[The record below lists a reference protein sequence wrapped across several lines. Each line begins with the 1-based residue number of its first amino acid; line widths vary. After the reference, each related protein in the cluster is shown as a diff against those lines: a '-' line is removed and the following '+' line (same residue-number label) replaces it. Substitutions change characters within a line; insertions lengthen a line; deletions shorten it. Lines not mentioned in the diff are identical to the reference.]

1 VKKSEMYK
9 KLQMIVLDYDRG
21 TIAYDDR
28 LEILRE
34 LMVQEDLAK
43 FSEEQAEKANEAVTG
58 G

>member
-1 VKKSEMYK
+1 MKKSEMYK

-34 LMVQEDLAK
+34 LMVQEDLAR
-43 FSEEQAEKANEAVTG
+43 FSEEQTGKANAAVTG